1 MAKLQINIDGVVR
14 DMTAEEVAQ
23 YELDQ
28 IETAKLKA
36 ANEQKAAA
44 RVALLDRLGITA
56 EEAAL
61 LLG

>member
-1 MAKLQINIDGVVR
+1 MKLQINIDGVIR

-23 YELDQ
+23 HELDQ
-28 IETAKLKA
+28 IEAARLKA
-36 ANEQKAAA
+36 ADEAKAAA
-44 RVALLDRLGITA
+44 RAQVLERLGLTA

>member
-1 MAKLQINIDGVVR
+1 MKLQINIDGVTR

-23 YELDQ
+23 HKLDQ
-28 IETAKLKA
+28 IEAARLKE
-36 ANEQKAAA
+36 ANDAKAAA
-44 RVALLDRLGITA
+44 RAEVLERLGLTA

>member
-1 MAKLQINIDGVVR
+1 MKLQVNVDGVVR

-23 YELDQ
+23 HELDQ
-28 IETAKLKA
+28 IEAARLKA
-36 ANEQKAAA
+36 ADESKAAA
-44 RVALLDRLGITA
+44 RAQVLERLGLTA